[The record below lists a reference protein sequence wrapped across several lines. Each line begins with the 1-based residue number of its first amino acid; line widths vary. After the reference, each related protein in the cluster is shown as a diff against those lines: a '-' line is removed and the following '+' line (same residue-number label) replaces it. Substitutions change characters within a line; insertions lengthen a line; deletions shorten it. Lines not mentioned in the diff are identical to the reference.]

1 MLVVMNVKIATVNIQ
16 LFKGNVNNGLRW
28 IIQSSLLIIVKAW
41 FLRGSS
47 FVVALTFLVLVTLT
61 LIHNIGYDVQ
71 ALSPTPQFTPR
82 AHRQSGP
89 HHAVVHVTASNHCT
103 AISPFHCTHHQST
116 PSTFINIAIFI
127 LFWHSNHYTIQNLSQ
142 NHFCHTENTIQMFRR
157 LANLLFGKGNFSVTF
172 LFTTDNDFS

>member
-1 MLVVMNVKIATVNIQ
+1 M
-16 LFKGNVNNGLRW
+16 
-28 IIQSSLLIIVKAW
+28 QSSLLIIVKAW
-41 FLRGSS
+41 SLRGSS

-82 AHRQSGP
+82 ARRQSGP

-127 LFWHSNHYTIQNLSQ
+127 LFWHSKHYTLHRIYLKIIFVTLKTQYRCFDDSQ
-142 NHFCHTENTIQMFRR
+142 IYCSLKAIS
-157 LANLLFGKGNFSVTF
+157 A
-172 LFTTDNDFS
+172 